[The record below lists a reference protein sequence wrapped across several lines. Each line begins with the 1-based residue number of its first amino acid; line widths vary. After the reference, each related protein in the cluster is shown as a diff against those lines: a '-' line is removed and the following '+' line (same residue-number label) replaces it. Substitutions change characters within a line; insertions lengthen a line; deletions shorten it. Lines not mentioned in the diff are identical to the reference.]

1 MYFRQDSGI
10 IFVFKSLFWT
20 ESITDG
26 KTARVLTS
34 CMLWIEVE
42 GIWGI
47 GTQGKKYLEQGVK
60 RQK

>member
-10 IFVFKSLFWT
+10 IFVFISLFWT

-34 CMLWIEVE
+34 WIEFE